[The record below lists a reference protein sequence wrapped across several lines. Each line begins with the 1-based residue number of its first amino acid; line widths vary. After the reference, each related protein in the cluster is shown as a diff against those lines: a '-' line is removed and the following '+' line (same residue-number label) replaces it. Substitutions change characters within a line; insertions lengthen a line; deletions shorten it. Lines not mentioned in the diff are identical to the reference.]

1 MYGAVTRWG
10 RAFQHVPLPYA
21 FYNSPRYRSCC
32 PTTPPLAGWFGL
44 LPFRSPLLRKCRD
57 RVPYRQASPTQY
69 KIRYWFLFLQVLRCF
84 NSLGLLPAKG
94 RVTEV
99 YSAGFPHSDV
109 SGSKVARHL
118 PEAFRS
124 RATSFVVSSSQGIHH
139 TPLDFL
145 LRNLTTALC
154 LAR

>member
-21 FYNSPRYRSCC
+21 FFDSPRYRSCC
-32 PTTPPLAGWFGL
+32 PTTPPLAGRFGL

-57 RVPYRQASPTQY
+57 LLPYCHRSASTVKDPF
-69 KIRYWFLFLQVLRCF
+69 YWFLFLQVLRCF
-84 NSLGLLPAKG
+84 NSLGLLLLSQMI
-94 RVTEV
+94 EV
-99 YSAGFPHSDV
+99 YSTGFPHSDI

-118 PEAFRS
+118 PETFRS

-139 TPLDFL
+139 TPLGFL
-145 LRNLTTALC
+145 LRNLRTTRC
-154 LAR
+154 PAR